1 MYKGR
6 RFYFNPVYL
15 LFMLYFSAN
24 LYSFLLVSGGGEIF
38 ADQLLVGFG
47 LDVAFKS
54 IMLLIATLFFFIF
67 LYFSNL
73 RFPAGATLFLSDL
86 WGVVIVLYQ
95 AFYLINTLYYGVNVA
110 GVEDSATSPFDIF
123 FSLLDPDSIFII
135 ITILLRSPKLFWIS
149 VIVFLISSILRGW
162 GGGFFIVPIMVLCR
176 HYQFGYKCV
185 PLFFLSLSF
194 IALFAAS
201 PFLIEIKWLLRAG
214 LDPSYFFNNIMG
226 RGYVLSLI
234 STFDYMINRFQMFGH
249 VSLIVEN
256 SGVLAEAYETKKYIP
271 YWGDGLFQWIFLRLF
286 DVDIVQLNKYMV
298 YYFFDSDNSAY
309 STNPGVAGWLSI
321 LGLQSQFFMLY
332 LCVIVFFPAYFLR
345 KYAGAPLFLLCY
357 CLVFVWL
364 FHGWVGAY
372 VNFIMYALLILFVSK
387 IRVYPRIWR

>member
-1 MYKGR
+1 MHRNR

-15 LFMLYFSAN
+15 LFVLYFSAN
-24 LYSFLLVSGGGEIF
+24 VYSFLLISRGGEIY

-47 LDVAFKS
+47 LDVAFNS
-54 IMLLIATLFFFIF
+54 IMLLLATLFFFIF

-73 RFPAGATLFLSDL
+73 IFPEGAVLSLSDF
-86 WGVVIVLYQ
+86 WGVGIVFYQ

-110 GVEDSATSPFDIF
+110 GVEDSGASPFNIF
-123 FSLLDPDSIFII
+123 FSLFDPDSIFIVV
-135 ITILLRSPKLFWIS
+135 TILLRSPKLFWIS
-149 VIVFLISSILRGW
+149 VIVFLISSVLRGW
-162 GGGFFIVPIMVLCR
+162 GGGFFIVPIMILCR
-176 HYQFGYKCV
+176 QYQFGYKCGS
-185 PLFFLSLSF
+185 LFLLSLSF

-214 LDPSYFFNNIMG
+214 LDPGCFFKNIME
-226 RGYVLSLI
+226 RGYISSLI
-234 STFDYMINRFQMFGH
+234 NAFDYVVNRFQMFGH

-256 SGVLAEAYETKKYIP
+256 SGALAEAYEAKKYIP
-271 YWGDGLFQWIFLRLF
+271 YWGDGLFQWVFFRLF
-286 DVDIVQLNKYMV
+286 DVDIFQLNKYMV

-321 LGLQSQFFMLY
+321 LGLQSNFFMLY
-332 LCVIVFFPAYFLR
+332 MCVIVFLPAYFIR
-345 KYAGAPLFLLCY
+345 KYAGIPLFLLSY

-372 VNFIMYALLILFVSK
+372 VNFIIYALLILFVSK
-387 IRVYPRIWR
+387 IRIFSRA